1 LEAVL
6 ARHDGAMA
14 DSVDAVID
22 ADRQARAV
30 AGTIIEE
37 RRT

>member
-1 LEAVL
+1 
-6 ARHDGAMA
+6 
-14 DSVDAVID
+14 VDAVID
-22 ADRQARAV
+22 ADQRARAM